1 MDIYMSTMSQFFGG
15 GDAIPPI
22 DGTMMLNNFD
32 SLVTLGG
39 GTFLKSGVVEDDPSV
54 YPAAYV
60 TNGEFNI
67 SAASYTGNSFS
78 VASQDTSPQSIVFNT
93 DGTKMFM
100 VGFINYTVYEYT
112 LSTAFNIS
120 TASYTG
126 NSFSVAGQ
134 DLALTAIA
142 FNTDGTKMF
151 IVGTNNDAIYEYTLG
166 TAFNVSTASYSGNNF
181 SVASQENLPQSI
193 VFNTD
198 GTKMFIVGTTNDT
211 VYEYTLSTAFSVSTA
226 AYSGNSFSVA
236 TQETAPAELAFNND
250 GTKLFIV
257 GSSRTINEYAPP
269 AAEWVGS
276 PISYS
281 EGAVNQ
287 YVRIA

>member
-1 MDIYMSTMSQFFGG
+1 MSTMSQFFGG

-78 VASQDTSPQSIVFNT
+78 VASQDTSPQSIV
-93 DGTKMFM
+93 
-100 VGFINYTVYEYT
+100 
-112 LSTAFNIS
+112 
-120 TASYTG
+120 
-126 NSFSVAGQ
+126 
-134 DLALTAIA
+134 